1 MRIIC
6 SLLDLY
12 VLAVFARIILEY
24 FRVPADHPVG
34 QIRRF
39 LGSIVDPL
47 LRPLRQVIPGIPM
60 GHARLD
66 LSPIVLII
74 GLQIIKGIICG

>member
-1 MRIIC
+1 MTIVC

-24 FRVPADHPVG
+24 FRVPVDHPVG

-74 GLQIIKGIICG
+74 GLQIVKGIICG